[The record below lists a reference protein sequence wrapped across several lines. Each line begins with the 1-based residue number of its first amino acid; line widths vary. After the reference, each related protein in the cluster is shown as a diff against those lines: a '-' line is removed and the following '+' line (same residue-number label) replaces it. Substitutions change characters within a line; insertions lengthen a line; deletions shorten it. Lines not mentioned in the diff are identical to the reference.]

1 MNIGLWIGQALLAGV
16 FLFSAITKG
25 FWSKE
30 KLIAKGQ
37 TGWRPCRI
45 PHWRRQRRF
54 RRRVAHIRAI
64 ADAE

>member
-16 FLFSAITKG
+16 FLFSAISKG

-37 TGWRPCRI
+37 TG
-45 PHWRRQRRF
+45 
-54 RRRVAHIRAI
+54 VAPVSNSAL
-64 ADAE
+64 ATSATF

>member
-45 PHWRRQRRF
+45 PHWRRQ
-54 RRRVAHIRAI
+54 
-64 ADAE
+64 